1 MSRNAF
7 AYANA
12 AGARLPSVTEVMKLA
27 GIGEEFSAVPAG
39 TLERARERGSDAHAW
54 VEGIVKGWIDDEDPP
69 QHIAGLV
76 AAFLRFRDETRF
88 EARECEATLVNETH
102 GYAGTLDL
110 FGLMGG
116 AAVPWVLDM
125 KCTAQVPVSAAVQT
139 AAYRMAVPNAWA
151 ARSARRGV
159 LHLRRDGTYQL
170 VEHRDHR
177 GDEHDFLAALR
188 VANWRLRNGL
198 AQLEDF

>member
-1 MSRNAF
+1 MTRNAF
-7 AYANA
+7 AYASA
-12 AGARLPSVTEVMKLA
+12 AGVRLPSVTEVMKIA
-27 GIGEEFSAVPAG
+27 GIGEDFSSVSAG

-69 QHIAGLV
+69 EHIAGLV
-76 AAFLRFRDETRF
+76 AGFHRFRGDTAF
-88 EARECEATLVNETH
+88 EAIECEATVVSETH

-110 FGLMGG
+110 FGKLGG
-116 AAVPWVLDM
+116 ALWVLDM
-125 KCTAQVPVSAAVQT
+125 KCTAQVPKSAAVQT
-139 AAYRMAVPNAWA
+139 AAYRMATPPAWA

-159 LHLRRDGTYQL
+159 LHLRRDGTYQV
-170 VEHRDHR
+170 VEHKDHR
-177 GDEHDFLAALR
+177 LDEHDFLAALR